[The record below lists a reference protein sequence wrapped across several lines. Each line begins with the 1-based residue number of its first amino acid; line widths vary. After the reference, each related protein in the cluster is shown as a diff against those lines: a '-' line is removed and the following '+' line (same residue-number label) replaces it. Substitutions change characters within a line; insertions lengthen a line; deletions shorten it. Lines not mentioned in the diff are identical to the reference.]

1 MVGPTDVNMA
11 DVARAAGVSTATVSR
26 ALRDVPGVS
35 DLTRARIRAIAD
47 ELAYVVSPEASRL
60 SGRGT
65 GRVALVVPRIDV
77 WFYATMLA
85 GIESVMQQHDIDVL
99 VYQVDGRDQRRRFFQ
114 DLPSRRKVDAVVL
127 IALPVLADEEHR
139 LELLGVEVVVAGG
152 RLRDWTHVRVD
163 DHLVGLTAVRHLLE
177 LGHRRIAMI
186 RTQDTD
192 GTRWSSDV
200 ERTRGY
206 RDALAEAGVAFRDDY
221 LVSQPFGVRAGAEG
235 VDALLALPEPPT
247 AVFAYSDEIALGV
260 LRRLHERGLTVPG
273 DISVVGVDDHPLA
286 GLFGLTS
293 VAQDVTAQARQ
304 VGELVAGLLRDGHHG
319 RRSVVLEPS
328 LTRRASTGRPG

>member
-1 MVGPTDVNMA
+1 MPGPTDVNMA

-35 DLTRARIRAIAD
+35 DRTRARIRAIAD

-60 SGRGT
+60 SGRGS

-99 VYQVDGRDQRRRFFQ
+99 VYQVDGREQRSRFFR
-114 DLPSRRKVDAVVL
+114 DLPARRKVDAVVL
-127 IALPVLADEEHR
+127 IALPVLADEERR

-152 RLRDWTHVRVD
+152 RLREWTHVRVD

-177 LGHRRIAMI
+177 LGHRRIAMV

-206 RDALAEAGVAFRDDY
+206 RDALAEAGVDFREDY
-221 LVSQPFGVRAGAEG
+221 LVSRPFGVLAGAEG

-260 LRRLHERGLTVPG
+260 LRRLQERGLSVPG
-273 DISVVGVDDHPLA
+273 DVSVVGVDDHPLA
-286 GLFGLTS
+286 GLFGLTTVS
-293 VAQDVTAQARQ
+293 QEVETQAQQ
-304 VGELVAGLLRDGHHG
+304 VGELVARLLRDGHHG
-319 RRSVVLEPS
+319 RRSVVFEPT
-328 LTRRASTGRPG
+328 LARRTTTGAPG